1 MMKNDI
7 LQSGEKLIRVLALS
21 ESKAFVID
29 CKKQTMPYW
38 TEKESL
44 SEFKSI
50 SEAEMQEIL
59 GCRFPDADEL
69 CGDEKRQMREAY
81 SIIASV
87 VPFADD
93 ETERKEMIKRASEKH
108 GITAQT
114 VRKYLCK
121 YLVFQD
127 MRCFLRR
134 KSKRA
139 MTDDEKNFRYILNKY
154 FYSTD
159 RRSLHTCYIYLLR
172 ERYSDEKGKL
182 LSEYPPFHRFRYY
195 YYKTKRTDNF
205 LISRYGR
212 YKYDRDFKPLLGNS
226 QNYFGNVGF
235 GEVDSTIADIWL
247 SDENHNLV
255 GRPIITAMVCPF
267 SQLLLGYTIGFEGGA
282 TSLSDLMRNVNCNK
296 VDFCKSL
303 GIEID
308 KNVWANSGIPMTIIT
323 DRGKEYLSEN
333 YSQLTDLGVEII
345 NLRQFT
351 PNEKGMVEQFFN
363 IIQNYYKQYLMNSG
377 VIREDFNL
385 RGAPDYRKQAIGNGF
400 GCLH

>member
-7 LQSGEKLIRVLALS
+7 LQSGEKMIRVLALS

-127 MRCFLRR
+127 MMCFLRR

-139 MTDDEKNFRYILNKY
+139 MTDDEKNFRYILV
-154 FYSTD
+154 
-159 RRSLHTCYIYLLR
+159 RR
-172 ERYSDEKGKL
+172 
-182 LSEYPPFHRFRYY
+182 
-195 YYKTKRTDNF
+195 
-205 LISRYGR
+205 
-212 YKYDRDFKPLLGNS
+212 
-226 QNYFGNVGF
+226 
-235 GEVDSTIADIWL
+235 
-247 SDENHNLV
+247 
-255 GRPIITAMVCPF
+255 
-267 SQLLLGYTIGFEGGA
+267 
-282 TSLSDLMRNVNCNK
+282 
-296 VDFCKSL
+296 
-303 GIEID
+303 
-308 KNVWANSGIPMTIIT
+308 
-323 DRGKEYLSEN
+323 
-333 YSQLTDLGVEII
+333 
-345 NLRQFT
+345 
-351 PNEKGMVEQFFN
+351 
-363 IIQNYYKQYLMNSG
+363 
-377 VIREDFNL
+377 
-385 RGAPDYRKQAIGNGF
+385 
-400 GCLH
+400 

>member
-195 YYKTKRTDNF
+195 YYKTKKK
-205 LISRYGR
+205 
-212 YKYDRDFKPLLGNS
+212 YKYYR
-226 QNYFGNVGF
+226 
-235 GEVDSTIADIWL
+235 
-247 SDENHNLV
+247 
-255 GRPIITAMVCPF
+255 
-267 SQLLLGYTIGFEGGA
+267 
-282 TSLSDLMRNVNCNK
+282 SLKYV
-296 VDFCKSL
+296 
-303 GIEID
+303 IEED
-308 KNVWANSGIPMTIIT
+308 PGP
-323 DRGKEYLSEN
+323 G
-333 YSQLTDLGVEII
+333 
-345 NLRQFT
+345 
-351 PNEKGMVEQFFN
+351 
-363 IIQNYYKQYLMNSG
+363 G
-377 VIREDFNL
+377 VIVDICKTTGKTNRS
-385 RGAPDYRKQAIGNGF
+385 
-400 GCLH
+400 

>member
-127 MRCFLRR
+127 MMCFLRR

-159 RRSLHTCYIYLLR
+159 RRSLHTCY
-172 ERYSDEKGKL
+172 
-182 LSEYPPFHRFRYY
+182 
-195 YYKTKRTDNF
+195 
-205 LISRYGR
+205 
-212 YKYDRDFKPLLGNS
+212 
-226 QNYFGNVGF
+226 
-235 GEVDSTIADIWL
+235 
-247 SDENHNLV
+247 
-255 GRPIITAMVCPF
+255 
-267 SQLLLGYTIGFEGGA
+267 
-282 TSLSDLMRNVNCNK
+282 
-296 VDFCKSL
+296 
-303 GIEID
+303 
-308 KNVWANSGIPMTIIT
+308 
-323 DRGKEYLSEN
+323 
-333 YSQLTDLGVEII
+333 
-345 NLRQFT
+345 
-351 PNEKGMVEQFFN
+351 
-363 IIQNYYKQYLMNSG
+363 
-377 VIREDFNL
+377 
-385 RGAPDYRKQAIGNGF
+385 
-400 GCLH
+400 